1 MPAKGVR
8 MKVSPGRRNRLQ
20 GDTNHA
26 QIALH
31 QRKVELHFI
40 DPEQPTRNCYIESF
54 NGSFRDECRDEHAFV
69 SLSEALKARPFEVTR
84 PDAADN
90 PFQATVRDPN
100 DPRRDEPRVKTL

>member
-1 MPAKGVR
+1 MQRTDRCLREVFAS
-8 MKVSPGRRNRLQ
+8 SPN
-20 GDTNHA
+20 
-26 QIALH
+26 
-31 QRKVELHFI
+31 
-40 DPEQPTRNCYIESF
+40 
-54 NGSFRDECRDEHAFV
+54 EHAFV